1 MHIFE
6 LAIITMRVLTQRGW
20 YGAGSEWKFF
30 LTKKWANQICQKVK
44 IILFTQPQVH
54 KRGDRYV

>member
-1 MHIFE
+1 MV
-6 LAIITMRVLTQRGW
+6 IIIMRVLTQQGW
-20 YGAGSEWKFF
+20 CGAGSEWQFF
-30 LTKKWANQICQKVK
+30 LTEKWANQMCQKVK